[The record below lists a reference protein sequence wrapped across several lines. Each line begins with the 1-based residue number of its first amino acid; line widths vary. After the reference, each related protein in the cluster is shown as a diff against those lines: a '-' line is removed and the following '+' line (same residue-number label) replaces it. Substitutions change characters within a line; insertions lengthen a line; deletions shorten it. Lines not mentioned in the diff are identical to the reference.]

1 VSWFWSN
8 FGLIWQLT
16 INHVG
21 LSIPPILIGFV
32 LSVPIAWLAN
42 RFRLSRGVILSI
54 AGLLYVIPSLPLFI
68 AMPSIIGTK
77 SLDPINVIVALSI
90 YGLALMVRT
99 SADALASVDGD
110 VRLSATSI
118 GFSGWGRF
126 WGVDL
131 PLAGPVMLAGVRVIS
146 VSTVSLVSVGSI
158 VGVSS
163 LGNLFLDGYSRYV
176 PEEIVVGIIG
186 TLLIAVVFDIAIV
199 IAGRLLMPWTR
210 SSRRADRRARTAAAQ
225 AVSSS

>member
-1 VSWFWSN
+1 MSWFWSN

-16 INHVG
+16 IDHVG
-21 LSIPPILIGFV
+21 LSIPPIVVGFV
-32 LSVPIAWLAN
+32 LSVPIAWVAN
-42 RFRLSRGVILSI
+42 RFRFSRGTLLSV

-68 AMPSIIGTK
+68 AMPSILGTK
-77 SLDPINVIVALSI
+77 ILNPINVVVALSL
-90 YGLALMVRT
+90 YALALMVRT

-110 VRLSATSI
+110 VRQSATAI

-163 LGNLFLDGYSRYV
+163 LGDLFLEGYARYF
-176 PEEIVVGIIG
+176 PEEIIVGIVG
-186 TLLIAVVFDIAIV
+186 TLLIAVVFDLAIV

-210 SSRRADRRARTAAAQ
+210 DSTRAQRRARAATAR
-225 AVSSS
+225 AVSAA

>member
-1 VSWFWSN
+1 MSWFWSN

-21 LSIPPILIGFV
+21 LSIPPILVGFV

-110 VRLSATSI
+110 VRLSATSV

-126 WGVDL
+126 WSVDL

-163 LGNLFLDGYSRYV
+163 LGNLFLDGYARYF

-186 TLLIAVVFDIAIV
+186 TLLIAVVFDVAIV

-210 SSRRADRRARTAAAQ
+210 SSRRANRRARAATAQ
-225 AVSSS
+225 AVSSA

>member
-16 INHVG
+16 VNHVG
-21 LSIPPILIGFV
+21 LSIPPILLGFV
-32 LSVPIAWLAN
+32 LSVPIAWVAN

-77 SLDPINVIVALSI
+77 SLDPLNVIVALSI

-163 LGNLFLDGYSRYV
+163 LGNLFLDGYARYF

-186 TLLIAVVFDIAIV
+186 TLLIAVVFDLAIV

-210 SSRRADRRARTAAAQ
+210 SSRRADRRARAATAQ

>member
-1 VSWFWSN
+1 MSWFWSN
-8 FGLIWQLT
+8 FDSIWQLT
-16 INHVG
+16 LDHVE

-32 LSVPIAWLAN
+32 VSIPIAWLAN
-42 RFRLSRGVILSI
+42 RYRASRGVLLSI

-68 AMPSIIGTK
+68 AMPSLLGTK
-77 SLDPINVIVALSI
+77 VLDPINVIVALSI
-90 YGLALMVRT
+90 YALALMVRT
-99 SADALASVDGD
+99 SADALAAVDGD
-110 VRLSATSI
+110 VRQSATAV

-163 LGNLFLDGYSRYV
+163 LGNLFLDGYTKYF

-186 TLLIAVVFDIAIV
+186 TLLIAVVFDVAIV
-199 IAGRLLMPWTR
+199 VAGRLLMPWTR
-210 SSRRADRRARTAAAQ
+210 STRRAARRARSATAR
-225 AVSSS
+225 AVSAS

>member
-21 LSIPPILIGFV
+21 LSIPPILVGFV

-42 RFRLSRGVILSI
+42 RFRLGRGVILSI

-110 VRLSATSI
+110 VRLSATSV

-126 WGVDL
+126 WSVDL

-163 LGNLFLDGYSRYV
+163 LGNLFLDGYARYF

-186 TLLIAVVFDIAIV
+186 TLLIAVVFDVAIV

-210 SSRRADRRARTAAAQ
+210 SSRRANRRARTATAQ
-225 AVSSS
+225 AVSSA

>member
-16 INHVG
+16 VNHVG

-32 LSVPIAWLAN
+32 LSVPIAWVAN
-42 RFRLSRGVILSI
+42 RFRLSRGAILSI

-77 SLDPINVIVALSI
+77 SLDPLNVIVALSI

-126 WGVDL
+126 LGVDL

-163 LGNLFLDGYSRYV
+163 LGNLFLDGYARYF
-176 PEEIVVGIIG
+176 PEEIIVGIIG
-186 TLLIAVVFDIAIV
+186 TLLIAVVFDLAIV
-199 IAGRLLMPWTR
+199 IAGRMLMPWTR
-210 SSRRADRRARTAAAQ
+210 SSRRADRRARAATAQ

>member
-1 VSWFWSN
+1 
-8 FGLIWQLT
+8 
-16 INHVG
+16 
-21 LSIPPILIGFV
+21 
-32 LSVPIAWLAN
+32 
-42 RFRLSRGVILSI
+42 
-54 AGLLYVIPSLPLFI
+54 
-68 AMPSIIGTK
+68 
-77 SLDPINVIVALSI
+77 
-90 YGLALMVRT
+90 MVRT

-110 VRLSATSI
+110 VRMSATSI

-163 LGNLFLDGYSRYV
+163 LGNLFLDGYSRYF

-186 TLLIAVVFDIAIV
+186 TLLIAVVFDLAIV

>member
-8 FGLIWQLT
+8 FDSIWQLT
-16 INHVG
+16 LDHVE

-32 LSVPIAWLAN
+32 VSIPIAWLAN
-42 RFRLSRGVILSI
+42 RYRASRGVLLSI

-68 AMPSIIGTK
+68 AMPSLLGTK
-77 SLDPINVIVALSI
+77 VLDPINVIVALSI
-90 YGLALMVRT
+90 YALALMVRT
-99 SADALASVDGD
+99 SADALAAVDGD
-110 VRLSATSI
+110 VRQSATAV

-163 LGNLFLDGYSRYV
+163 LGNLFLDGYTKYF

-186 TLLIAVVFDIAIV
+186 TLLIAVVFDVAIV
-199 IAGRLLMPWTR
+199 VAGRLLMPWTR
-210 SSRRADRRARTAAAQ
+210 STRRAARRARSATAR
-225 AVSSS
+225 AVSAS

>member
-1 VSWFWSN
+1 MSWFWSN

-16 INHVG
+16 VNHVG
-21 LSIPPILIGFV
+21 LSIPPILLGFV
-32 LSVPIAWLAN
+32 LSVPIAWVAN

-77 SLDPINVIVALSI
+77 SLDPLNVIVALSI

-163 LGNLFLDGYSRYV
+163 LGNLFLDGYARYF

-186 TLLIAVVFDIAIV
+186 TLLIAVVFDLAIV

-210 SSRRADRRARTAAAQ
+210 SSRRADRRARAATAQ

>member
-1 VSWFWSN
+1 MSWFWSN

-21 LSIPPILIGFV
+21 LSIPPILVGFV

-126 WGVDL
+126 WSVDL

-163 LGNLFLDGYSRYV
+163 LGNLFLDGYARYF

-186 TLLIAVVFDIAIV
+186 TLLIAVVFDLAIV
-199 IAGRLLMPWTR
+199 IGGRLLMPWTR
-210 SSRRADRRARTAAAQ
+210 SSRRADRRARAAAAL

>member
-21 LSIPPILIGFV
+21 LSIPPILVGFV

-110 VRLSATSI
+110 VRLSATSV

-126 WGVDL
+126 WSVDL

-163 LGNLFLDGYSRYV
+163 LGNLFLDGYARYF

-186 TLLIAVVFDIAIV
+186 TLLIAVVFDVAIV

-210 SSRRADRRARTAAAQ
+210 SSRRANRRARAATAQ
-225 AVSSS
+225 AVSSA

>member
-21 LSIPPILIGFV
+21 LSIPPILVGFV

-126 WGVDL
+126 WSVDL

-163 LGNLFLDGYSRYV
+163 LGNLFLDGYARYF

-186 TLLIAVVFDIAIV
+186 TLLIAVVFDVAIV

-210 SSRRADRRARTAAAQ
+210 SSRRANRRARAATAQ
-225 AVSSS
+225 AVSSA

>member
-16 INHVG
+16 VNHVG
-21 LSIPPILIGFV
+21 LSIPPILLGFV
-32 LSVPIAWLAN
+32 LSVPIAWVAN

-77 SLDPINVIVALSI
+77 SLDPLNVIVALSI

-158 VGVSS
+158 VGVSN
-163 LGNLFLDGYSRYV
+163 LGNLFLDGYARYF

-186 TLLIAVVFDIAIV
+186 TLLIAVVFDLAIV

-210 SSRRADRRARTAAAQ
+210 SSRRADRRARAATAQ

>member
-1 VSWFWSN
+1 MSWFWSN

-21 LSIPPILIGFV
+21 LSIPPILVGFV

-126 WGVDL
+126 WSVDL

-163 LGNLFLDGYSRYV
+163 LGNLFLDGYARYF

-186 TLLIAVVFDIAIV
+186 TLLIAVVFDLAIV

-210 SSRRADRRARTAAAQ
+210 SSRRADRRARAAAAL